1 MGDVPESVD
10 SNEPVPGIRG
20 APHSGFSRLRRGTN
34 FRFDD
39 DVDTTMVEAAARFI
53 VLTLGTFAG
62 PSRFLDSHPA
72 KHDDDQDHRHA
83 EAEELNDVH
92 RAINGEVW
100 ALHDPVQSRETN
112 DHKDHGENQ
121 DRN

>member
-1 MGDVPESVD
+1 M
-10 SNEPVPGIRG
+10 
-20 APHSGFSRLRRGTN
+20 
-34 FRFDD
+34 
-39 DVDTTMVEAAARFI
+39 

-72 KHDDDQDHRHA
+72 KHDDDQDHRYAEAHA
-83 EAEELNDVH
+83 GAEELNDVH
-92 RAINGEVW
+92 RAIHGEVW
-100 ALHDPVQSRETN
+100 ALHHPVQSGETN